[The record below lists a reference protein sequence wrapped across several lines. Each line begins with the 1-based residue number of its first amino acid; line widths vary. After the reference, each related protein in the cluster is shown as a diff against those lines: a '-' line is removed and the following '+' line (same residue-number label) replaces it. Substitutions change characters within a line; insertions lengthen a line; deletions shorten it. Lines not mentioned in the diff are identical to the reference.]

1 MKCVPMLW
9 EPTQS
14 VNHNIREY
22 PVNEGITI
30 LVIRYT
36 RANKQGNNYCNMYT
50 TVPDPNHTDIIEK
63 SPEYLGIR
71 SDKTT
76 YDCYNGLLSPSSS
89 IRAPQRFR
97 TRGLRLG
104 HTQAD
109 AD

>member
-1 MKCVPMLW
+1 
-9 EPTQS
+9 
-14 VNHNIREY
+14 
-22 PVNEGITI
+22 
-30 LVIRYT
+30 
-36 RANKQGNNYCNMYT
+36 MYT
-50 TVPDPNHTDIIEK
+50 TVPNHNHTDIIEK
-63 SPEYLGIR
+63 SSEYLGIR

-76 YDCYNGLLSPSSS
+76 YDYYNVLLNPSQS